1 MIRFSFRWLVSRKI
15 RMAVQMR
22 HQVQKYL
29 NAQRDLLGSEAV
41 EHLEAA
47 ISEST
52 RVINRGSIPK
62 EVETGMN
69 QLEEVA
75 NKWLK
80 PYRNAGIRENVE
92 VGIVAAAVVLGFRS
106 FFFQPMAIPSG
117 SAQPTFYGI
126 TEENLRGQPDSAV
139 PTGIKKWYLS
149 WVKGKK
155 YYVSKAKASGVFE
168 VVDRE
173 PVRLFPMVSKQRY
186 KIGNEVHTVWFP
198 PDSLW
203 GRAQMRPGMR
213 FNEGDDVIKLR
224 VTSGDHLFVNR
235 LIYNF
240 KRPERGETIVFKST
254 GVPGLTQ
261 HTHYIK
267 RLVALGGETVS
278 IGDDRHLRIDGAPL
292 DASDPGFEFVYT
304 FDGPPADSIYSGHV
318 NNFIGRKSSPNN
330 LAVLFPDENSRY
342 TIRPNHYFTLGDNT
356 MNSHDS
362 RNWGDFP
369 REKVIGKSFFV
380 FWPISDRFGWHA
392 R

>member
-1 MIRFSFRWLVSRKI
+1 MIRFSFRWLISRKI

-22 HQVQKYL
+22 HQVNKYL
-29 NAQRDLLGSEAV
+29 NAQRDLLSKEATD
-41 EHLEAA
+41 HLEAA
-47 ISEST
+47 IVEST
-52 RVINRGSIPK
+52 RVINHGQIPK
-62 EVETGMN
+62 EVDAGMT

-75 NKWLK
+75 NKWLR

-92 VGIVAAAVVLGFRS
+92 VGIVAASVVLGFRC

-126 TEENLRGQPDSAV
+126 VEENMRGNPDKLI
-139 PTGIKKWYLS
+139 PTGWKKWYLS
-149 WVKGKK
+149 WVKGEK
-155 YYVSKAKASGVFE
+155 YYQIEAESTGRFDVI
-168 VVDRE
+168 DRE
-173 PVRLFPMVSKQRY
+173 PVRLFPMVSKQRF

-203 GRAQMRPGMR
+203 RRAGLRPGMS
-213 FNEGDDVIKLR
+213 FKEGEDVIRLK

-235 LIYNF
+235 MIYNF

-278 IGDDRHLRIDGAPL
+278 IGDDRHVRIDGARL

-304 FDGPPADSIYSGHV
+304 FDGPPQDSVYSGHV
-318 NNFIGRKSSPNN
+318 NNKIGREYSTNN
-330 LAVLFPDENSRY
+330 LATLFPDERA
-342 TIRPNHYFTLGDNT
+342 TRKIRKNHYFTLGDNT

-362 RNWGDFP
+362 RNWADFP

-380 FWPISDRFGWHA
+380 FWPISDRFGWHS

>member
-1 MIRFSFRWLVSRKI
+1 MIRFSLRWLRSRKV

-22 HQVQKYL
+22 HQVRKYL
-29 NAQRDLLGSEAV
+29 NAQRDLLSSEAV

-47 ISEST
+47 IKESSQA
-52 RVINRGSIPK
+52 INQGAIPK
-62 EVETGMN
+62 EVDAGMT

-75 NKWLK
+75 NKWLR

-126 TEENLRGQPDSAV
+126 TEENFRGNADAV
-139 PTGIKKWYLS
+139 IPSGVKKWYLS
-149 WVKGKK
+149 WVKGEK
-155 YYVSKAKASGVFE
+155 YYEAKAQSSGTFDI
-168 VVDRE
+168 VDRE
-173 PVRLFPMVSKQRY
+173 PVRIFPMVSKQRF
-186 KIGNEVHTVWFP
+186 KVGNKVHTLWFP
-198 PDSLW
+198 PDNLW
-203 GRAQMRPGMR
+203 GRAQMRPGMH
-213 FNEGDDVIKLR
+213 FNEGDDVIRLR

-240 KRPERGETIVFKST
+240 KRPVRGDTIVFKST

-267 RLVALGGETVS
+267 RLVALGNETVS
-278 IGDDRHLRIDGAPL
+278 IGDDRHVRIDGYPL

-304 FDGPPADSIYSGHV
+304 FDGPPRDSIYSGHV
-318 NNFIGRKSSPNN
+318 NNKIGRQHSRNN
-330 LAVLFPDENSRY
+330 LATLFPTENSTRK
-342 TIRPNHYFTLGDNT
+342 IRPDHYFTLGDNT

-362 RNWGDFP
+362 RNWGEFP

-380 FWPISDRFGWHA
+380 FWPISDRFGWHS